1 MGVTIHYEGQLK
13 SLDALDEL
21 LARTRVFA
29 EEQYWTFEIID
40 DVHKRLERFIADDDP
55 ELDGEE
61 QVYEGPVQGIRL
73 LPHPDCEPFTLEF
86 DSHLFFQDYTKTQ
99 FAGASIHRKLVELLG
114 DLEPLFATLKVM
126 DEGEYW
132 TSRDENLLQ
141 DHFKQIEEVIN
152 EQYPNAQRKVRT
164 STGRLIDVIT

>member
-1 MGVTIHYEGQLK
+1 
-13 SLDALDEL
+13 
-21 LARTRVFA
+21 
-29 EEQYWTFEIID
+29 
-40 DVHKRLERFIADDDP
+40 
-55 ELDGEE
+55 
-61 QVYEGPVQGIRL
+61 
-73 LPHPDCEPFTLEF
+73 
-86 DSHLFFQDYTKTQ
+86 
-99 FAGASIHRKLVELLG
+99 
-114 DLEPLFATLKVM
+114 M